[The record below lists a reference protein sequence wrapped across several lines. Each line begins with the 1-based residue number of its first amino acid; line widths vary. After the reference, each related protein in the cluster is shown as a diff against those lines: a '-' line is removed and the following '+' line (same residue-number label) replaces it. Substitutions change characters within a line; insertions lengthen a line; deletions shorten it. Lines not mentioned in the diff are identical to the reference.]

1 MANAMPTPWEVV
13 EALFATPSGSES
25 QPGGDAVTMAA
36 ADTHVGSSASNLPL
50 EGLER
55 FGQRRRQAALWPWRQ
70 WARTAATPPLTLY
83 YQT

>member
-13 EALFATPSGSES
+13 EALFALRS